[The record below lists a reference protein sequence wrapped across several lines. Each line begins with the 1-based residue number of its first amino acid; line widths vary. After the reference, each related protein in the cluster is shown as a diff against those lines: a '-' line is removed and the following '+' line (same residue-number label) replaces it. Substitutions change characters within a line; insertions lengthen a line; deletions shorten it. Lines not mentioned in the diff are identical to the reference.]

1 VETEGQAG
9 LLRAMDCRYMQG
21 YLFGRPMSFADL
33 RALLGSFDPAVL
45 DGGARDLDAGVH
57 GVGRLG

>member
-1 VETEGQAG
+1 
-9 LLRAMDCRYMQG
+9 MQG